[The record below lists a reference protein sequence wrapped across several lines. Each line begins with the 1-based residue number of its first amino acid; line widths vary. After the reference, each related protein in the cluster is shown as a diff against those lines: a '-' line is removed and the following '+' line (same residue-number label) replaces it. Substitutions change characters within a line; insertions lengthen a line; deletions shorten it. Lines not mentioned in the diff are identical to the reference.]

1 MTNKQLLNKM
11 KNDMKMR
18 NFSHYTY
25 ESYLGKTK
33 DIMRYF
39 GEKDIEDGSMSSF
52 WTLFLRIFLFFNSL
66 SFFFHTACF
75 SISSGVL

>member
-1 MTNKQLLNKM
+1 MQIILRSKKEI
-11 KNDMKMR
+11 
-18 NFSHYTY
+18 HYAT
-25 ESYLGKTK
+25 E
-33 DIMRYF
+33 I
-39 GEKDIEDGSMSSF
+39 EKILKAMYPKFGSMSSF

>member
-1 MTNKQLLNKM
+1 MDDKRESKEVLEIKTSK
-11 KNDMKMR
+11 KNLKETPKV
-18 NFSHYTY
+18 NS
-25 ESYLGKTK
+25 K
-33 DIMRYF
+33 DELEVIIAYSQ
-39 GEKDIEDGSMSSF
+39 IVVYGSMSSF